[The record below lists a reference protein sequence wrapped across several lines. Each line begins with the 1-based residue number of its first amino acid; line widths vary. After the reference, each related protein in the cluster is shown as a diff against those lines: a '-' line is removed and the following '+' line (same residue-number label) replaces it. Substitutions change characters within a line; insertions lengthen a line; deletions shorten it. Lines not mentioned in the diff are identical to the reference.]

1 MVDRGLSLRI
11 PWFFFAGVLPACAGF
26 FPGAFAGGPNEG
38 ITGGRAG
45 PRAANPNEDWPPGAG
60 AAPRFR
66 TERPGGP
73 RSRGD
78 RSGGP
83 KIRPCISARP
93 GAGPI
98 SQWSSSPFF
107 FRRLRSSSPFFLL
120 SFPRAVVRGGSKYGG
135 PASTPGPFIGGDVC
149 ALVSVLGWMI
159 IEVAKGCA
167 RMDGG
172 AVIIA
177 STSASIAARSWVID
191 VDVIL
196 APRPACSVG
205 DPRPPRCGAPGGIVV
220 GSTTWPAGATWA
232 GMCPVRRGGTPYTA
246 LDRLLSGGGEVCR
259 EAPPLPGSARG

>member
-98 SQWSSSPFF
+98 SQWSFSPGFLRRRLPFF
-107 FRRLRSSSPFFLL
+107 F
-120 SFPRAVVRGGSKYGG
+120 GGSFGSRVLVMGG
-135 PASTPGPFIGGDVC
+135 V
-149 ALVSVLGWMI
+149 
-159 IEVAKGCA
+159 
-167 RMDGG
+167 
-172 AVIIA
+172 
-177 STSASIAARSWVID
+177 
-191 VDVIL
+191 
-196 APRPACSVG
+196 
-205 DPRPPRCGAPGGIVV
+205 VV
-220 GSTTWPAGATWA
+220 GGLGGGRMVGGRSGGKTCVGVRIGVWVMIEIGVVPGTVVGVTA
-232 GMCPVRRGGTPYTA
+232 GMGTVTGVTA
-246 LDRLLSGGGEVCR
+246 VSG
-259 EAPPLPGSARG
+259 A